1 MSHAAARASPAP
13 DRGSAA
19 HHRDAGAGCQNPP
32 RRSYNPLSLKIVLA
46 SSSRYRKAL
55 LDRLGFPFETIA
67 PNVDE
72 TPLADEVPQDLV
84 LRLAKA
90 KAASAAQ
97 RSGPAIVIASDQ
109 VAVAGGR
116 ILGKPGT
123 PEAAVANLMSMAG
136 TTVTFITS
144 LVVANTRGAT
154 QQHVDRTHVRMRE
167 FSIDEVRRY
176 VELEQPLDCAGGIK
190 SEGRGVLLMDGIETD
205 DPTALIGLPLIR
217 LGAMLR
223 AEGLPPFRGTSA
235 EGTE

>member
-1 MSHAAARASPAP
+1 M
-13 DRGSAA
+13 
-19 HHRDAGAGCQNPP
+19 
-32 RRSYNPLSLKIVLA
+32 KIVLA

-55 LDRLGFPFETIA
+55 LDRLGFAFDTID
-67 PNVDE
+67 PQVDE
-72 TPLADEVPQDLV
+72 TPLAGERPHDLV
-84 LRLAKA
+84 LRLARA

-109 VAVAGGR
+109 VAVANGR

-123 PEAAVANLMSMAG
+123 PEAAVTNLVSMAG

-144 LVVANTRGAT
+144 LVVANTRGT
-154 QQHVDRTHVRMRE
+154 MQHHVDRTHVRMRA

-176 VELEQPLDCAGGIK
+176 VELEQPLDCAGAIK
-190 SEGRGVLLMDGIETD
+190 SEGLGVLLMDGIETQ

-223 AEGLPPFRGTSA
+223 AEGVQSFHGTSVG
-235 EGTE
+235 GTE